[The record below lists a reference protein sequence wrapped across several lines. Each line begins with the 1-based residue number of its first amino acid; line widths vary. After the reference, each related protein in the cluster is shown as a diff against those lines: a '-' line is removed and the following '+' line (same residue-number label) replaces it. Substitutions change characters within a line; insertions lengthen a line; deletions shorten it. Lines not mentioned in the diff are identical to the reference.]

1 MLGSLL
7 LALTEYEIT
16 AEDIKQIQAALP
28 IIRAMALA
36 ESLLQKIVKI
46 PDLLGTVRRLEL
58 QKAGLE
64 SSLAAD
70 RAASV
75 RKLEAML
82 QQTQQAADAEAARK
96 QEAAEGK
103 IRAVETTL
111 KSLQKDE
118 AGMRA
123 GLLQTK
129 ARFESELETL
139 RETIRKA
146 SENSA
151 RELDLARTEAKA
163 LQASLGKEREGF
175 ANEKRALEQDIAA
188 LKEQKKRMA
197 DQLRAALG

>member
-1 MLGSLL
+1 M
-7 LALTEYEIT
+7 ALTEYEIT

-36 ESLLQKIVKI
+36 ESLLQKIIKI

-64 SSLAAD
+64 SGLAAD

-82 QQTQQAADAEAARK
+82 KQTQQAADAEAARK

-103 IRAVETTL
+103 IRSVETTL

-163 LQASLGKEREGF
+163 LQASLARNREGF